1 MIRRIRCLIRKEAR
15 QLRRDPVLLI
25 LIGWLYTVEVLLCAY
40 ALSFDLVEAPIAVV
54 DRDGTPASRA
64 LADALDRSPYFRVH
78 VRPASEAAPE
88 RLLDRGEVL
97 ASLGIPAGWMRSLH
111 RGGEAPLQ
119 LLVDGSSSATAAT
132 VRGYAQGLIG
142 RRALDGPGASGSGV
156 RAPVV
161 ENRTRIW
168 FNAPLKSVYFMVL
181 SMIALAAMM
190 VGMIHPAASLVR
202 EKEAGTIEQLMVS
215 PMRPVELVAAK
226 LFVTLAVSFAGL
238 TASLGLVAWFEV
250 PVRGSVLLFYFVSLV
265 FQTSSIGLGIL
276 VATLSRNLQQ
286 ALLLS
291 LFGLLPIMFLSGT
304 MVPIES
310 MARPL
315 QLLSLLSPLRYYMD
329 AILGIFLKGNGL
341 AILWPGI
348 AAMAAL
354 GAVIF
359 AASLSRV
366 RGWIG

>member
-1 MIRRIRCLIRKEAR
+1 MIRRIVCLTRKEAR

-64 LADALDRSPYFRVH
+64 LADALDRSPYFHVA
-78 VRPASEAAPE
+78 VRPASETAPE
-88 RLLDRGEVL
+88 RLLDEGEVL
-97 ASLGIPAGWMRSLH
+97 ASLHVPSGWTRSLY
-111 RGGEAPLQ
+111 RAEDAPLQ

-132 VRGYAQGLIG
+132 VRAYAQGIVR
-142 RRALDGPGASGSGV
+142 RRALEISGGISS
-156 RAPVV
+156 APLV

-190 VGMIHPAASLVR
+190 VSMIHPAASLVR
-202 EKEAGTIEQLMVS
+202 EKEAGTIEQLLVS
-215 PMRPVELVAAK
+215 PTRPAELVAAK
-226 LFVTLAVSFAGL
+226 LLVTLAVSFAGL
-238 TASLGLVAWFEV
+238 TASLGLVVWFEV
-250 PVRGSVLLFYFVSLV
+250 PVRGSVALFYLVSLV
-265 FQTSSIGLGIL
+265 FQTSAIGLGIL

-286 ALLLS
+286 ALLLAF
-291 LFGLLPIMFLSGT
+291 FGLIPIMFLSGT

-315 QLLSLLSPLRYYMD
+315 QILSLLSPLRYYMD

-341 AILWPGI
+341 RILWPEI
-348 AAMAAL
+348 TAMTGL
-354 GAVIF
+354 GFVIF
-359 AASLSRV
+359 AASLWRL
-366 RGWIG
+366 RGRIG